1 MPLVFFQESPPFLA
15 NNVFEWPHMLPNHS
29 WNTTVF
35 WMAPYVVKPFL
46 GYYCFL
52 VEWPHMFPNNSCN
65 TTFFF
70 EWPHILLNHSWSTTY
85 CFPRI
90 LTPSVLR
97 CFSTDVYWN
106 GWSLEVSIKFVESKF
121 WKFYV
126 WIIWFGQYRRICCT
140 VRVDRRIFN
149 IIFLTNAFNIH

>member
-1 MPLVFFQESPPFLA
+1 MAPHVAKPFLKYYCFL
-15 NNVFEWPHMLPNHS
+15 NGPICCQTILGILLFFS
-29 WNTTVF
+29 
-35 WMAPYVVKPFL
+35 WMAPYVAQQFL
-46 GYYCFL
+46 QYY
-52 VEWPHMFPNNSCN
+52 
-65 TTFFF
+65 FFF

-90 LTPSVLR
+90 LAPSVLR

-121 WKFYV
+121 WKFCV
-126 WIIWFGQYRRICCT
+126 WIIWFGQYRRTCCT
-140 VRVDRRIFN
+140 VRVDRRTFN